1 MRYVCILTI
10 LFLTSLSFAQTRA
23 FVIVD
28 TSGISDS
35 VLIRWNQGTRKFTT
49 VPYASVAMDTSE
61 VLAYTKSL
69 ISGGGQQYSDTT
81 TWDATKTWAQG
92 GNILLDQIGNPGASK
107 TFTMANKTLT
117 WTWTTPTGGMDY
129 NMTGAYTG
137 DLIHIHQHTG
147 NPGAGVELMH
157 IEASDADVTAL
168 HINVA
173 NDTAVWVDAGNV
185 FIDGAL
191 TVGGVAFTAKTD
203 DADSSTWLAT
213 KTWAQP
219 AEATLTDIADGTIA
233 ENLVNTANPWAD
245 NEIASSA
252 TWNTVGLEVGRQ
264 VGSVFV
270 SKTFTNIGTS
280 FVDVYVTA
288 FDAEDMMIID
298 FTNAD
303 SVSAVFIWDY
313 IGAGKQYVQWVDVA
327 DNSKILLSSLEM
339 NGDADATRIEWAAL
353 PAWFVNKKLTI
364 EWQGK
369 SLTAA
374 DDPVAKGYVLYLK

>member
-81 TWDATKTWAQG
+81 TWDATKTYVTGLGYVTAAGSQQDADTSAWDATITYVGAQG
-92 GNILLDQIGNPGASK
+92 YVTAAGSQQDGDTTTWDATK
-107 TFTMANKTLT
+107 TNLT
-117 WTWTTPTGGMDY
+117 AYQTTATGQ
-129 NMTGAYTG
+129 A
-137 DLIHIHQHTG
+137 
-147 NPGAGVELMH
+147 
-157 IEASDADVTAL
+157 DADTSTWDATKTNLTAYQT
-168 HINVA
+168 
-173 NDTAVWVDAGNV
+173 TATGQA
-185 FIDGAL
+185 
-191 TVGGVAFTAKTD
+191 
-203 DADSSTWLAT
+203 DADTSTWDAT

>member
-1 MRYVCILTI
+1 
-10 LFLTSLSFAQTRA
+10 
-23 FVIVD
+23 
-28 TSGISDS
+28 
-35 VLIRWNQGTRKFTT
+35 
-49 VPYASVAMDTSE
+49 MDTSW
-61 VLAYTKSL
+61 VRVNFVGYLDSTTWLPTRSYVDSSFVTDTSSLILQKSDTVWVKSQGYGDITGIYPGTGLSGGNTLTGDADFAVDSTSWPPTDFDVSLKLGWSDTTAILNYTKSQSAVAKIDSARAL
-69 ISGGGQQYSDTT
+69 VLFQQFGDTS
-81 TWDATKTWAQG
+81 TWDATKT
-92 GNILLDQIGNPGASK
+92 N
-107 TFTMANKTLT
+107 LT
-117 WTWTTPTGGMDY
+117 AYQTTATGQ
-129 NMTGAYTG
+129 A
-137 DLIHIHQHTG
+137 
-147 NPGAGVELMH
+147 
-157 IEASDADVTAL
+157 DADT
-168 HINVA
+168 
-173 NDTAVWVDAGNV
+173 
-185 FIDGAL
+185 
-191 TVGGVAFTAKTD
+191 
-203 DADSSTWLAT
+203 STWDAT

>member
-81 TWDATKTWAQG
+81 TWDATKTYVTGLGYVTAAGSQQDADTSAWDATITYVGAQG
-92 GNILLDQIGNPGASK
+92 YVTAAGSQQDGDTTTWDATK
-107 TFTMANKTLT
+107 TNLT
-117 WTWTTPTGGMDY
+117 AYQTTATGQ
-129 NMTGAYTG
+129 A
-137 DLIHIHQHTG
+137 
-147 NPGAGVELMH
+147 
-157 IEASDADVTAL
+157 DADT
-168 HINVA
+168 
-173 NDTAVWVDAGNV
+173 
-185 FIDGAL
+185 
-191 TVGGVAFTAKTD
+191 
-203 DADSSTWLAT
+203 STWDAT